1 MFTPPLN
8 LPAPGRCQA
17 LCVILSILQ
26 SHVFLVNSRL
36 DHFSAPCIAAR
47 VPFFRSYGVNLPN
60 SLAMIHSSTSGFSP
74 FPPVSVYGTGSDRL
88 DRRSFSWES
97 DYRRYQIARR
107 LSVLSAFSRD
117 HLLNCPSTYNIKPA
131 IPSAGGR
138 VTPPSLR

>member
-1 MFTPPLN
+1 MLTPPLN

>member
-1 MFTPPLN
+1 MRHLINFAKPCVFGKQS
-8 LPAPGRCQA
+8 PGPFLCA
-17 LCVILSILQ
+17 LL
-26 SHVFLVNSRL
+26 FK
-36 DHFSAPCIAAR
+36 AR

-97 DYRRYQIARR
+97 DYRHYQIARR

-117 HLLNCPSTYNIKPA
+117 YLLNCPFTYNIKPA